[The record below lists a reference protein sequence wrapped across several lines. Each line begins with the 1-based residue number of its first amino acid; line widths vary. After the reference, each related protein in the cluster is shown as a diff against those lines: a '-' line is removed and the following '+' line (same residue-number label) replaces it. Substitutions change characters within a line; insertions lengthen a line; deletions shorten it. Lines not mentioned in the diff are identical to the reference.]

1 MSDQQSDQGTSRK
14 DAARERCLCYEIL
27 DLIRARMGV
36 SPQVGRHLAN
46 SRIEFLK
53 AIRQVIDERIEHL
66 SQAGQQGTKITV
78 D

>member
-1 MSDQQSDQGTSRK
+1 MSDQKTEQATSSK
-14 DAARERCLCYEIL
+14 GAAREHCLCYEIL
-27 DLIRARMGV
+27 DLIRTRMGV

-53 AIRQVIDERIEHL
+53 AVRQVIDERIEHL
-66 SQAGQQGTKITV
+66 SKAGQQGTKITV